1 MATKERHNLQIRM
14 DKALHDEIKR
24 VAEIEH
30 RSVSA
35 QIHAMLHEALEA
47 RKIKSS
53 AIKSPL
59 ARWA

>member
-47 RKIKSS
+47 RKIKS
-53 AIKSPL
+53 
-59 ARWA
+59 